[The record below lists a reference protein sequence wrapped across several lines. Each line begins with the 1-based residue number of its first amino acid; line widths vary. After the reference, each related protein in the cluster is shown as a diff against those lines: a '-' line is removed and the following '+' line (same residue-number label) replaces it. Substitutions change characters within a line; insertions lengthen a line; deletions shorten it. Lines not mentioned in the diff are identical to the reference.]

1 MLRGLP
7 LRQILI
13 IMAKMK
19 DRVPEQIETALNS
32 GEGNRLILA
41 SLKDLK
47 RELSA
52 MIDVQQ
58 KQNEVR
64 AVGKADMKLR
74 LLAFQ
79 ELAIASVTRTIAA
92 IYLVSIVQLLVH
104 TQIFALVRMQ
114 RLGRAQHEESQ
125 RRFLAIVQ
133 HLLRADDA
141 CGTSLFS
148 MLVVRVEAA
157 VRRFY
162 SGVDERTVCD
172 PARLADIIAAIRR
185 DTELTSLSTPE
196 SWIAGLMRQLLLH
209 ASAALSANNGASGA
223 EEEEVCMHLSALSQD
238 MLEILDSDLFA
249 EALEDMLKEAFAWLH
264 SAPLKTVLAA
274 IRNGTADEAAQEF
287 GFSIVISAMPELV
300 AEINR
305 ISRTAAE
312 ASVDIMPKPGSK
324 DDSPG
329 N

>member
-1 MLRGLP
+1 MFRGLP

-41 SLKDLK
+41 SLRDLK

-92 IYLVSIVQLLVH
+92 VYLVSIVQLLVH
-104 TQIFALVRMQ
+104 TQIFELVRMQ
-114 RLGRAQHEESQ
+114 RLGRAQHEEAQ
-125 RRFLAIVQ
+125 RRFLATVQ
-133 HLLRADDA
+133 HLLRADAA

-148 MLVVRVEAA
+148 MLVMRVEAA

-172 PARLADIIAAIRR
+172 PARLADIISAIRR
-185 DTELTSLSTPE
+185 DTELTSPSTPHE

-209 ASAALSANNGASGA
+209 ASAALSANNGDACAGQAASGA

-264 SAPLKTVLAA
+264 SAVVARVFL
-274 IRNGTADEAAQEF
+274 GTQLSCLS
-287 GFSIVISAMPELV
+287 GTKVQIL
-300 AEINR
+300 
-305 ISRTAAE
+305 T
-312 ASVDIMPKPGSK
+312 
-324 DDSPG
+324 
-329 N
+329 